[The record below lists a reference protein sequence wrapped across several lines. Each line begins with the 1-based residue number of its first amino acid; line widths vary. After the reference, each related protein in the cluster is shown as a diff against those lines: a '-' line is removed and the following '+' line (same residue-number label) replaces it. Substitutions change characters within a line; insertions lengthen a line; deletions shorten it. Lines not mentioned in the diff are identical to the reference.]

1 MWRTILFYAL
11 TWVLLAWNS
20 AAELM
25 SSCMGGG
32 GGGGVA
38 GE

>member
-1 MWRTILFYAL
+1 MVF

-25 SSCMGGG
+25 SSAGGG